1 MKFLHTSDWHL
12 GHSLYNFDRTTEQQ
26 AFLKQLT
33 EAVRTHQPDAL
44 LVSGDIYHYSSPS
57 ASTQRMYTDAMLA
70 IHEACPTMQIVVTA
84 GNHDSSSRLET
95 DSNLWKHFRVQ
106 VIGNIERKDD
116 RILWE
121 KHIVPLT
128 DTSGK
133 LTGYVIAVPHC
144 YPQNFPALRPDVPRD
159 ERQTDFFRTLL
170 QETGKRNT
178 AGVPVI
184 LMAHLAVAGSDIT
197 GHDETV
203 GGMDYLPVETLG
215 EGYDYLALGHIHCPQ
230 TLRETERFARYCGS
244 PLPVSFDEAYPHS
257 ITCVELVRHGDTPT
271 LEIIPIDNPIPL
283 VTLPKAPAPF
293 DTALKE
299 LQAFPADRPA
309 YIRLNVLLKDY
320 LSPDCNE
327 QASQAVRN
335 KACRF
340 CYIRTQ
346 RESSATSAPAPSLN
360 IQELKEQS
368 PLDVA
373 DRYFEEATGEPM
385 DDELRRLLKTVVD
398 TVREEQQLQ

>member
-12 GHSLYNFDRTTEQQ
+12 GHSLYNYDRTAEQQ

-33 EAVRTHQPDAL
+33 EAVRIHRPDAL
-44 LVSGDIYHYSSPS
+44 LVSGDIHHYSSPS
-57 ASTQRMYTDAMLA
+57 TATQRMYTDAILA
-70 IHEACPTMQIVVTA
+70 IHEACPTMQIIVTA
-84 GNHDSSSRLET
+84 GNHDSSSRLEI
-95 DSNLWKHFRVQ
+95 DSNLWKHFQVH
-106 VIGNIERKDD
+106 VIGSIERKDD
-116 RILWE
+116 RVLWE
-121 KHIVPLT
+121 KHIIPLT
-128 DTSGK
+128 DASGK
-133 LTGYVIAVPHC
+133 LTGYVVAVPHC
-144 YPQNFPALRPDVPRD
+144 YPQNFPALHPDIPRD
-159 ERQTDFFRTLL
+159 ERQADFFHTLL
-170 QETGKRNT
+170 KETTKRNT

-203 GGMDYLPVETLG
+203 GGMDYLSVETLG

-230 TLRETERFARYCGS
+230 TLRNTERTARYCGS

-257 ITCVELVRHGDTPT
+257 VTVVEIGRHGNRPE
-271 LEIIPIDNPIPL
+271 LGMIPIDNPYPL
-283 VTLPKAPAPF
+283 VTLPKEPAPF
-293 DTALKE
+293 ETALKE
-299 LQAFPADRPA
+299 LQAFPNHNPA

-346 RESSATSAPAPSLN
+346 RETSVISAAANSLN

-373 DRYFEEATGEPM
+373 DRYFEEATGKPM
-385 DDELRRLLKTVVD
+385 DKELRQLMRTVID
-398 TVREEQQLQ
+398 TVQTEARRV

>member
-116 RILWE
+116 GILWE

-144 YPQNFPALRPDVPRD
+144 YPQNFPALHPDVPRD

>member
-70 IHEACPTMQIVVTA
+70 IHEACPAMQIVVTA

-116 RILWE
+116 QVLWE

-144 YPQNFPALRPDVPRD
+144 YPQNFPVLHPDGPRD

-244 PLPVSFDEAYPHS
+244 PLPVCFDETYPHS
-257 ITCVELVRHGDTPT
+257 ITCIELARHGDTPT

-283 VTLPKAPAPF
+283 VTLPKSPAPF
-293 DTALKE
+293 ETALKE
-299 LQAFPADRPA
+299 LQAFPANRPA

-346 RESSATSAPAPSLN
+346 RESSATSTSATSLN

-398 TVREEQQLQ
+398 TVYEEQQLQ